1 MPTDSSLQDR
11 PVAARLKLGLL
22 SYPVLQAADILVHR
36 YVDVF
41 LLWHSFALTF
51 LDANT
56 LLGRHTFQSAMIS
69 SSILSLP
76 ANVSQILTTSTGR
89 N

>member
-1 MPTDSSLQDR
+1 MSPESSLQDR
-11 PVAARLKLGLL
+11 PVAARLKLGLF

-36 YVDVF
+36 YVNVF
-41 LLWHSFALTF
+41 LLLHFFALTF

-56 LLGRHTFQSAMIS
+56 LTGRHTFQSAMIS
-69 SSILSLP
+69 SNILSLP
-76 ANVSQILTTSTGR
+76 ANVSQILTTSMGH